1 MAEEQK
7 PNQFKIGDQVRFTPD
22 EHAYGWTWP
31 SFERMRLKPGDTAII
46 TRIDKDVYLFLDDDR
61 GGLHWECFERS

>member
-1 MAEEQK
+1 
-7 PNQFKIGDQVRFTPD
+7 
-22 EHAYGWTWP
+22 
-31 SFERMRLKPGDTAII
+31 MRLKPGDTAII